1 MTCVLSMSAVY
12 NNPCCGGFRGGGGGT
27 DETASQTDFDYH
39 WINSSSPRLATDT
52 GTTTCSCRFD
62 KQTTL
67 SRTPAKL
74 ERPGL
79 RKEESTNNCCKND
92 THEIEMK
99 VDERRTIG
107 VKRKLDSN
115 TEDLID
121 RIPPKRI
128 SPFLNTPKERKEE
141 RRRVLKISIQ
151 KLRQMEDP
159 EHFLRRSV
167 LINNTLKKV
176 QKEIR
181 EEKQKSYQGYKS
193 CIYRLRPHYSYD
205 VLNNSYLQASPNG
218 YMSMFE
224 GQYSNPDESEKF
236 QDEITDT
243 LVKSL
248 EETSAIK
255 DNISTNSSSPLL
267 SRQTESHGINMDD
280 RTEIDISTSESH
292 REKQI
297 CNDMDAVF
305 NNLIR
310 ALGET

>member
-1 MTCVLSMSAVY
+1 
-12 NNPCCGGFRGGGGGT
+12 
-27 DETASQTDFDYH
+27 
-39 WINSSSPRLATDT
+39 
-52 GTTTCSCRFD
+52 
-62 KQTTL
+62 
-67 SRTPAKL
+67 
-74 ERPGL
+74 
-79 RKEESTNNCCKND
+79 
-92 THEIEMK
+92 MK
-99 VDERRTIG
+99 VDERRNIG

-115 TEDLID
+115 TEDLLD

-141 RRRVLKISIQ
+141 RRRVLKLSIQ
-151 KLRQMEDP
+151 KLKQMEDP

-193 CIYRLRPHYSYD
+193 CIYRIRPHYNYD
-205 VLNNSYLQASPNG
+205 VLNNSYLQSSPNG
-218 YMSMFE
+218 YVSMFE
-224 GQYSNPDESEKF
+224 DQYSSPEEEEKF
-236 QDEITDT
+236 PDEITDT

-248 EETSAIK
+248 EETSSIK
-255 DNISTNSSSPLL
+255 DNISCSNNPSSQLAKQL
-267 SRQTESHGINMDD
+267 DSHGINIEDK
-280 RTEIDISTSESH
+280 TEIDISNSESH

-297 CNDMDAVF
+297 CSDMDAVF

>member
-12 NNPCCGGFRGGGGGT
+12 NNPCCGGFRGGTT
-27 DETASQTDFDYH
+27 DDTASQTDFDYH
-39 WINSSSPRLATDT
+39 WINAPSSGSRLATDT

-79 RKEESTNNCCKND
+79 RKEEPTSNCCKND
-92 THEIEMK
+92 TQEIEMK

-107 VKRKLDSN
+107 VKRKLDSD

-193 CIYRLRPHYSYD
+193 CIYRIRPHYGYD

-224 GQYSNPDESEKF
+224 SQYSNPEESEKF

-248 EETSAIK
+248 EETSTIK
-255 DNISTNSSSPLL
+255 DNISSNASSPLL
-267 SRQTESHGINMDD
+267 PRQTESHGISMED
-280 RTEIDISTSESH
+280 RTDTDITSESH

-297 CNDMDAVF
+297 CSDMDAVF